1 MHHAFPKACECA
13 QSSRAMGGMRL
24 LESPLL
30 LKGTV
35 VRGFGRGSKELGIPT
50 ANLDTAAL
58 EASGALAGS
67 LAGIYAGWA
76 VVYPPAA
83 ARAEKSANSD
93 SVTLSPELSSGSG
106 GHLAPTI
113 HKMVMSI
120 GWNPHFKNE
129 TKTVEPHLL
138 HIFPA
143 DFYGAELRLVVV
155 GWLRP
160 EASFSSLDALIAAIH
175 GDIADARRE
184 LDAAAAAPT
193 GAAAAFL
200 AALPPPA
207 EAASEP

>member
-1 MHHAFPKACECA
+1 
-13 QSSRAMGGMRL
+13 MGGMRL

-50 ANLDTAAL
+50 ANLDSAAL

-76 VVYPPAA
+76 IVYPPPAA
-83 ARAEKSANSD
+83 SLDSGGSGGGASSASAGA
-93 SVTLSPELSSGSG
+93 VGAGCLAPALSSGS
-106 GHLAPTI
+106 HLAPTV

-129 TKTVEPHLL
+129 VKTVEPHLL
-138 HIFPA
+138 HVFPA

-160 EASFSSLDALIAAIH
+160 EASFASLDALIAAIH

-184 LDAAAAAPT
+184 LDATEAVPA

-200 AALPPPA
+200 AAAPA
-207 EAASEP
+207 AP